1 MQRVQRVKK
10 LAIDYWAKNQKL
22 FRIERIVHVPFLH
35 SLHNP
40 KSQELY
46 LHFVHPPPR
55 SVYPPRKD
63 ACNAREDPLPS
74 RRGGRRNWRETGE
87 GRSAQLHKGGEEE
100 ESAPDKNLIV
110 VHGRCCCCRGGSF
123 HTTTHHVAND
133 SWKGEWKGRASSK
146 LQLCRNYRA
155 ERIAGRRMRLLG
167 GRGGVRRGSWPPF
180 HRIRPWPPPLRDD
193 NISWTNLDSARHLS
207 LSLTLSI
214 YLNFFPN
221 LFLFLFLSLSTP
233 LYFVAPSPF
242 RGRGLSGRSL
252 ILQIFQPSKRGEGI
266 GSSSP
271 DALRIRFSKERIH
284 RPLLISY
291 FFYLLF
297 FNSI

>member
-221 LFLFLFLSLSTP
+221 LFLFLSLSTL

>member
-1 MQRVQRVKK
+1 M
-10 LAIDYWAKNQKL
+10 
-22 FRIERIVHVPFLH
+22 FH
-35 SLHNP
+35 SSIPSNP

-87 GRSAQLHKGGEEE
+87 GRLAQLHKGGEEE

-155 ERIAGRRMRLLG
+155 ERIAGRRMRLLE

-271 DALRIRFSKERIH
+271 DALRIRFSKQRIH